1 MEKIRCRIHENSWLA
16 KIAARFMRVQSVAM
30 VLGRTIHLHG
40 ASRERFLSDI
50 QWMRHEACHIKQY
63 QHFGFLGFLWRY
75 LSEYLRR
82 GYYNNA
88 LEVAA
93 RASEEDPA
101 ILDNIEIV

>member
-1 MEKIRCRIHENSWLA
+1 LEKIICHIHENSWLA

-40 ASRERFLSDI
+40 ASRERFLSDTP
-50 QWMRHEACHIKQY
+50 WMRHEACHIKQY
-63 QHFGFLGFLWRY
+63 QHFGFFGFLWRY
-75 LSEYLRR
+75 LSEHLRK

>member
-1 MEKIRCRIHENSWLA
+1 
-16 KIAARFMRVQSVAM
+16 MRVQSVAM

-50 QWMRHEACHIKQY
+50 PWMRHEACHIKQY

-75 LSEYLRR
+75 LSEYLRK

-93 RASEEDPA
+93 RASEADPA